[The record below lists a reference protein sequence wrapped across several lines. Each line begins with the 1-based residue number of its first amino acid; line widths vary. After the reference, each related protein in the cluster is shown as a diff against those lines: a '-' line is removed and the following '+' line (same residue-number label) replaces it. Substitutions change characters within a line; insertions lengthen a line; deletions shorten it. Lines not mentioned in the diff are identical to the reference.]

1 MLLSIDN
8 HRSQVIQELLLV
20 TLRESFM
27 MRLMPIDTNKL
38 RHARQPTFSS
48 SHTTAFPNRPV
59 WAAAKSFEQR
69 IGRERYVSYVL
80 HLLEQTFWI
89 EKESN
94 VEKRLLKSTVV
105 LLYLAGL

>member
-1 MLLSIDN
+1 MRAN
-8 HRSQVIQELLLV
+8 RRS
-20 TLRESFM
+20 
-27 MRLMPIDTNKL
+27 P
-38 RHARQPTFSS
+38 RHTPQP
-48 SHTTAFPNRPV
+48 FPTDPL

-69 IGRERYVSYVL
+69 IGREIDVSYVL

-105 LLYLAGL
+105 LLLLAGL